1 MAITSALVLFAVI
14 WAMTFLIVLPIRV
27 QTQGDLGD
35 IVPGTHAG
43 APEVHN
49 LGKKA
54 WITTGVSLVLWV
66 IISSIII
73 FEVITVRDL
82 DWFSRGAPAAVST
95 DETGG

>member
-1 MAITSALVLFAVI
+1 MGITSAMVLFAVI

-27 QTQGDLGD
+27 KTQGDLGE

-54 WITTGVSLVLWV
+54 WITTAISVVLWIV
-66 IISSIII
+66 VSSIII
-73 FEVITVRDL
+73 FEVVTVRDL
-82 DWFSRGAPAAVST
+82 DWFNRGNPAAST
-95 DETGG
+95 SETNG